1 MILSKDEVDFY
12 NEKGYLL
19 VEDVIT
25 EDQHNEMLRLVKDF
39 FEKSKNVKKNDNI
52 FDLEDGHSSTNPRLK
67 RVKQPHQH
75 SKFFWDIIKQSNLKA
90 NLKTILKDKTVED
103 TDKFIKHTKI
113 FDKIRKQNIKNYIPE
128 LVDITS

>member
-12 NEKGYLL
+12 NGKGYLL

-52 FDLEDGHSSTNPRLK
+52 L
-67 RVKQPHQH
+67 
-75 SKFFWDIIKQSNLKA
+75 
-90 NLKTILKDKTVED
+90 ILKM
-103 TDKFIKHTKI
+103 
-113 FDKIRKQNIKNYIPE
+113 
-128 LVDITS
+128 DIVQLILD

>member
-39 FEKSKNVKKNDNI
+39 LKS
-52 FDLEDGHSSTNPRLK
+52 LK
-67 RVKQPHQH
+67 M
-75 SKFFWDIIKQSNLKA
+75 
-90 NLKTILKDKTVED
+90 
-103 TDKFIKHTKI
+103 
-113 FDKIRKQNIKNYIPE
+113 
-128 LVDITS
+128 

>member
-39 FEKSKNVKKNDNI
+39 FEKSKNVKK
-52 FDLEDGHSSTNPRLK
+52 K
-67 RVKQPHQH
+67 R
-75 SKFFWDIIKQSNLKA
+75 
-90 NLKTILKDKTVED
+90 
-103 TDKFIKHTKI
+103 
-113 FDKIRKQNIKNYIPE
+113 
-128 LVDITS
+128 